1 MLEKKKFCVVT
12 GSTGLIGFETV
23 KFFIKKGFHVIGIDN
38 DLRKFFFGKA
48 GSTIDNKKE
57 LIKNCRNY
65 EHYNFDIR
73 NKKKLIKIFK
83 KNNNKI
89 KIIIHCAA
97 QPSHDWAYK
106 DPFMDFDVNAMST
119 FSLLDL
125 TKKFSPKAKFIF
137 MSTNKVY
144 GDNPNKLNLIEKNKR
159 FELKKNDKFFNGI
172 NETMSID
179 SCTHSFFGTSK
190 LSADLLVQEYGKNFG
205 LKTVCFRGGCLTGPA
220 HTGAELHGFLSF
232 LVKTILKKKV
242 YKIFGYKGKQVRDNL
257 HSSDL
262 VNAFWEFYK
271 NPSNGAVYNIG
282 GSRKSNCS
290 ILEAAKLIE
299 IYSGIKPKF
308 KYIKKNRTGDHIWWI
323 SNNDKFIKDYPNWQ
337 IKYDVKKI
345 IKEMVLNYNV

>member
-1 MLEKKKFCVVT
+1 MIEKKKICIVT
-12 GSTGLIGFETV
+12 GSTGLVGFETV
-23 KFFIKKGFHVIGIDN
+23 KFFVKKGFRVIGIDN
-38 DLRKFFFGKA
+38 DLRKYFFGRV
-48 GSTIDNKKE
+48 GSTLKNKKI
-57 LIKNCRNY
+57 LIKNFNNY
-65 EHYNFDIR
+65 THHNFDIR
-73 NKKKLIKIFK
+73 NKKELIKIFK
-83 KNNNKI
+83 RNKNDI
-89 KIIIHCAA
+89 KVIIHCAA

-106 DPFMDFDVNAMST
+106 DPFMDFDVNAIST
-119 FSLLDL
+119 FSLLNL
-125 TKKFSPKAKFIF
+125 TNKFSPKATFIF

-144 GDNPNKLNLIEKNKR
+144 GDNPNRLNLIEKKKR
-159 FELKKNDKFFNGI
+159 FDLKKNHKFFNGI

-220 HTGAELHGFLSF
+220 HTGAELHGFLSH

-271 NPSNGAVYNIG
+271 KPLKGAVYNIG

-290 ILEAAKLIE
+290 ILEASKLIE
-299 IYSGIKPKF
+299 FYSGIKPKF
-308 KYIKKNRTGDHIWWI
+308 KYVKKNRTGDHIWWI
-323 SNNDKFIKDYPNWQ
+323 SNNNKFKKDYPNWQ
-337 IKYDVKKI
+337 IKYDIKKI